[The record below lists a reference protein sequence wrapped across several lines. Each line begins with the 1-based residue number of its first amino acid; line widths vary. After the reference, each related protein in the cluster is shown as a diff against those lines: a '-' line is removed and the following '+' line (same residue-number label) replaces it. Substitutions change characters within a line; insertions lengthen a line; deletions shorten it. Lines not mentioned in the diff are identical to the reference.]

1 MRLLHLLRHGRGLR
15 HLPVIHPD
23 RKDVSVRVILRGL
36 HGGAIDV
43 TNDHIPVSLRPLVL
57 GVQLA
62 VANNEDIAAT
72 ATPSLELRDARDQ
85 DRLLARIDLKPV
97 GALKLSGGE
106 LRLFETSRC
115 RNWCAPWL
123 TRWARYA
130 LAWQHARR
138 APARGDALCMSA
150 SDLRCLNAYYIV
162 SRPVYL
168 VSVAHEDRVNVFPMD
183 LVGGISSGEF
193 LLALRATS
201 PAVVLIES
209 SRRIAMSGAP
219 GAHLASVYVL
229 GTQHHRLTIDMSE
242 LPFNV
247 RASDSFGL
255 PVLAEPGLVREVSVR
270 DVHRVGSHVLFVTR
284 VERES
289 GVTVEQLAHVSGMY
303 AEWLSRRGRALRALA
318 AS

>member
-1 MRLLHLLRHGRGLR
+1 MRMLHLLRHGKGLR
-15 HLPVIHPD
+15 HLPVILPD
-23 RKDVSVRVILRGL
+23 RRDVSVRVMLCGL
-36 HGGAIDV
+36 PGAAIDV
-43 TNDHIPVSLRPLVL
+43 TNDHVPVSLRPLVL
-57 GVQLA
+57 GVHLD
-62 VANNEDIAAT
+62 VADNEVIAAT
-72 ATPSLELRDARDQ
+72 ATPSLEFRDARDQ
-85 DRLLARIDLKPV
+85 DRLLARIDLEPV

-106 LRLFETSRC
+106 LRLFETIRC
-115 RNWCAPWL
+115 RHWCAPWL

-168 VSVAHEDRVNVFPMD
+168 VSVALEDRVNVFPMD
-183 LVGGISSGEF
+183 LVGGVSSGEF

-201 PAVVLIES
+201 PAVELIES
-209 SRRIAMSGAP
+209 SRRIALSGAP
-219 GAHLASVYVL
+219 GAQLNAVYAL
-229 GTQHHRLTIDMSE
+229 GTQHHRLTVDLSG
-242 LPFNV
+242 LPFQV
-247 RASDSFGL
+247 RASDVFAL

-270 DVHRVGSHVLFVTR
+270 EVHRVGSHVLFVTH